1 MEKINAKLADE
12 IFDERAFE
20 DAVTSLLDDISNVSS
35 KAISTLKDN
44 FKDEITGDIK
54 SLTTFANEDLF
65 AKFIEDAKKSYIH
78 AVKFVPESE
87 KNRIEAMYNS
97 IFDNCINAVKD
108 LQRLF
113 GMGYHL
119 KFDGDKLSA
128 DKEEISSKIRPNFLI
143 DLSPEQRQYYT
154 LVANV
159 VNALNTMHDF
169 EKKHGYIEFS
179 YDGVNSLNK
188 FGYFRKV
195 APMPFYKNFDVEN
208 FINALKL
215 GTMGIITDD

>member
-78 AVKFVPESE
+78 AVKFVPDTE

-179 YDGVNSLNK
+179 FDGVNSLNK

>member
-54 SLTTFANEDLF
+54 SLTTFANE
-65 AKFIEDAKKSYIH
+65 AKFKSFIEDARSSYLGAIRFIPDTEKQRINGMYDNLFESCIG
-78 AVKFVPESE
+78 AV
-87 KNRIEAMYNS
+87 R
-97 IFDNCINAVKD
+97 D

-119 KFDGDKLSA
+119 RFDGDKLSA
-128 DKEEISSKIRPNFLI
+128 DKEEISAKIRPNFLI
-143 DLSPEQRQYYT
+143 DLSPEQREYFT
-154 LVANV
+154 LTANA
-159 VNALNTMHDF
+159 VNALNVMHDF

-179 YDGVNSLNK
+179 FDGVNSLNK

>member
-1 MEKINAKLADE
+1 MEKISAKLADE

-20 DAVTSLLDDISNVSS
+20 DAVSSLLNDISNVSS

-65 AKFIEDAKKSYIH
+65 AKFIDDAKKSYIH

-119 KFDGDKLSA
+119 KFDGEKLSA
-128 DKEEISSKIRPNFLI
+128 DKEEISSKIRPNFK
-143 DLSPEQRQYYT
+143 DL
-154 LVANV
+154 
-159 VNALNTMHDF
+159 
-169 EKKHGYIEFS
+169 
-179 YDGVNSLNK
+179 
-188 FGYFRKV
+188 
-195 APMPFYKNFDVEN
+195 
-208 FINALKL
+208 
-215 GTMGIITDD
+215 

>member
-12 IFDERAFE
+12 IFDEIAFR

-65 AKFIEDAKKSYIH
+65 AKFIDDAKKSYIH

-179 YDGVNSLNK
+179 YNGRNALSK
-188 FGYFRKV
+188 FGYFRKI
-195 APMPFYKNFDVEN
+195 APMSFYQKFDVES
-208 FINALKL
+208 FVNALKV
-215 GTMGIITDD
+215 GDMGIITDD

>member
-1 MEKINAKLADE
+1 MEKISNKLENE

-20 DAVTSLLDDISNVSS
+20 DAVSSLLNDVSNVSS

-65 AKFIEDAKKSYIH
+65 AKFIDDAKKSYIH

-143 DLSPEQRQYYT
+143 DLSPEQRQYFT
-154 LVANV
+154 LMANA
-159 VNALNTMHDF
+159 VNALNEMHAF
-169 EKKHGYIEFS
+169 EKEHGYMQFS
-179 YDGVNSLNK
+179 FNGINQLSKY
-188 FGYFRKV
+188 GYFRKV
-195 APMPFYKNFDVEN
+195 NPMSFYQKFDEQH
-208 FINALKL
+208 FIDALKNGTL
-215 GTMGIITDD
+215 GVEKDD

>member
-12 IFDERAFE
+12 IFDEIAFR

-128 DKEEISSKIRPNFLI
+128 DKEEISAKIRPNFLI

-179 YDGVNSLNK
+179 YNG
-188 FGYFRKV
+188 R
-195 APMPFYKNFDVEN
+195 
-208 FINALKL
+208 
-215 GTMGIITDD
+215 

>member
-1 MEKINAKLADE
+1 MEKISNKLEAE

-54 SLTTFANEDLF
+54 SLTTFANE
-65 AKFIEDAKKSYIH
+65 AKFKSFIEDARSSYLGAIRFIPDTEKQRINGMYDNLFESCIG
-78 AVKFVPESE
+78 AV
-87 KNRIEAMYNS
+87 R
-97 IFDNCINAVKD
+97 D

-154 LVANV
+154 LRANV
-159 VNALNTMHDF
+159 VNA
-169 EKKHGYIEFS
+169 
-179 YDGVNSLNK
+179 
-188 FGYFRKV
+188 
-195 APMPFYKNFDVEN
+195 
-208 FINALKL
+208 
-215 GTMGIITDD
+215 

>member
-1 MEKINAKLADE
+1 MEKISNKLENE

-119 KFDGDKLSA
+119 KFDGEKLSA
-128 DKEEISSKIRPNFLI
+128 DKEEISSKIRPNFKVNFS
-143 DLSPEQRQYYT
+143 DDERKYFG
-154 LVANV
+154 LVADVANS
-159 VNALNTMHDF
+159 LSEMHDF

>member
-78 AVKFVPESE
+78 AVKFVPDTE
-87 KNRIEAMYNS
+87 KQRIEAMYNS

-143 DLSPEQRQYYT
+143 DLSPEQREYFT
-154 LVANV
+154 LTADV
-159 VNALNTMHDF
+159 VNALNVMHDF

-179 YDGVNSLNK
+179 FDGVNSLNK